1 MNSTLSLWNTASPA
15 TALAA
20 MIACCGARRWATA
33 MIAMRP
39 MRSIAEL
46 SAAADEVWSR
56 MEEADWLEAFE
67 CHPRIGGQRSAHA
80 SPQSSVW
87 STQEQASASASS
99 AAVRAELAEANAE
112 YEKRFGFSF
121 IVCASGRS
129 AEEIF
134 EILKQRLPADRASE
148 LFEAAEQQRQI
159 TQLRLGKW
167 LLG

>member
-1 MNSTLSLWNTASPA
+1 MNSTLHAWNTANPG

-39 MRSIAEL
+39 MRNIAEL

-56 MEEADWLEAFE
+56 MEEEDWLEAFA
-67 CHPRIGGQRSAHA
+67 CHPRIGEERSAHA
-80 SPQSSVW
+80 STQSSAW
-87 STQEQASASASS
+87 SSQEQASTRAAT
-99 AAVRAELAEANAE
+99 AAVRAELAAANAQ
-112 YEKRFGFSF
+112 YEKRLGFSF
-121 IVCASGRS
+121 IVCATGKS
-129 AEEIF
+129 AEEML
-134 EILKQRLPADRASE
+134 EILKHRIVADRASE
-148 LFEAAEQQRQI
+148 LLEAAEQQRQI